1 MPNATLNRGNFSR
14 DLQFYK
20 WWWLLFKKLIR
31 ANETRC
37 LVFKCT
43 VYSNPRAWRSLFIS
57 GVYSGIRLSGEGNFE
72 GKIVVIIQAARLM
85 RNKNNKLFHS
95 SKKMEENKWQRT
107 GIQRIRSGNEEQLNN
122 DFSRRSDPFIRN
134 TEEHLKQLEAVYYRT
149 AFEKMLK

>member
-37 LVFKCT
+37 LEFKCT

-72 GKIVVIIQAARLM
+72 GKIVVII
-85 RNKNNKLFHS
+85 H
-95 SKKMEENKWQRT
+95 
-107 GIQRIRSGNEEQLNN
+107 GRSAYE
-122 DFSRRSDPFIRN
+122 
-134 TEEHLKQLEAVYYRT
+134 KQ
-149 AFEKMLK
+149 K